1 MQDTK
6 SQDLKIC
13 SRCKVEKTLDDYGMR
28 LGKKQA
34 ACRECINN
42 AQKINYQGN
51 KKYWLDMNRRNR
63 ANNRDRYNEEKSKH
77 SCGKCGV
84 KYPNYVMDYDHI
96 DPSTKRMNI
105 SKMMG
110 YSWSV
115 ILEEIS
121 KCELLC
127 ANCHRIKTYETVNRQ
142 KQHRITTDYRIPRPK
157 CSDG

>member
-1 MQDTK
+1 MIMQGTK

-84 KYPNYVMDYDHI
+84 SFLDLVNKIFRVPNAVKLAVAHGKVSI
-96 DPSTKRMNI
+96 AGNPQRSRQRIGKR
-105 SKMMG
+105 G
-110 YSWSV
+110 AGV
-115 ILEEIS
+115 P
-121 KCELLC
+121 CG
-127 ANCHRIKTYETVNRQ
+127 
-142 KQHRITTDYRIPRPK
+142 
-157 CSDG
+157 DGFGVSIFKAAR